1 MQRRMT
7 SAILFSAATM
17 LVAAYYARPVLAT
30 PATGGFVGTTLAVGR
45 FGDINV
51 FNHLI
56 PPNFWKSRHNSDV
69 WLSFQKTKG
78 LSDVYVQSN
87 VFPPGA
93 SSGWHTHPGHS
104 LIIVAAGTVT
114 AYDGDDRKCRP
125 HVYTQGMGFV
135 DPGGDHVHNL
145 RNEDTV
151 EARTIVVQLIPADA
165 MRRIDAADPGHCP
178 F

>member
-1 MQRRMT
+1 MT

-17 LVAAYYARPVLAT
+17 LVAAYSARPVLAT

-56 PPNFWKSRHNSDV
+56 PPNFWKSKHNSDV

-78 LSDVYVQSN
+78 LSDVYVQNN

-114 AYDGDDRKCRP
+114 AYDGDDRTCRP

-165 MRRIDAADPGHCP
+165 MRRIDAADPEHCP

>member
-1 MQRRMT
+1 MQRRLT
-7 SAILFSAATM
+7 SAILLSAATM

-56 PPNFWKSRHNSDV
+56 PPDFWKSRHNSDV

-93 SSGWHTHPGHS
+93 KLRLAHASWPQPDHCGRRDGHR
-104 LIIVAAGTVT
+104 L
-114 AYDGDDRKCRP
+114 
-125 HVYTQGMGFV
+125 
-135 DPGGDHVHNL
+135 
-145 RNEDTV
+145 
-151 EARTIVVQLIPADA
+151 
-165 MRRIDAADPGHCP
+165 
-178 F
+178 